1 MALIRDASSPTVKRS
16 PMAAR
21 DPSLAPEPPALG
33 PVSRREWRGYI
44 VWGIL
49 AVVVAV
55 FELTAAFDGDK
66 TPWPTLSETTGNL
79 QRRHEWTAMPIL
91 AGLAVLGARIVFYP
105 WPFRDPES

>member
-1 MALIRDASSPTVKRS
+1 MKIIRDASEPAVKRS

-21 DPSLAPEPPALG
+21 DPTLAPEPPPLEA
-33 PVSRREWRGYI
+33 VTRREWRGYI
-44 VWGIL
+44 LWGSL

-55 FELTAAFDGDK
+55 FELLAAFDGDN
-66 TPWPTLSETTGNL
+66 TPWPTLSETAGNL

-105 WPFRDPES
+105 WPFRKPES